1 MPVAKLPDVSEST
14 ILYGFAAVDDRGR
27 VAAQPVAEHLG
38 WPPGTRLAARVRAGL
53 VLVTTDPAGPVRVTP
68 RRHLRLPAT
77 VRHWCGLTPG
87 ARVLLVAEPD
97 EGRLV
102 IHPTASLDAMIT
114 RVYAEVLGGDA
125 A

>member
-1 MPVAKLPDVSEST
+1 M
-14 ILYGFAAVDDRGR
+14 
-27 VAAQPVAEHLG
+27 
-38 WPPGTRLAARVRAGL
+38 
-53 VLVTTDPAGPVRVTP
+53 
-68 RRHLRLPAT
+68 
-77 VRHWCGLTPG
+77 RHWCGLTPG